1 MTVYAL
7 VKRTMDQ
14 QISASKGFAD
24 QYLSRLME
32 GHAEAEVSARL
43 SKEAFDN
50 AAALG
55 IVLSDMPVE
64 LAEREI

>member
-1 MTVYAL
+1 MKVYEA

-24 QYLSRLME
+24 QYIERLTT
-32 GHAEAEVSARL
+32 GHPEAEVSARL

-55 IVLSDMPVE
+55 VALAEMSVE
-64 LAEREI
+64 IAEREI